1 MAARGSAPGER
12 RGGRQ
17 KGTPNKRNAKATA
30 IAKAGGL
37 MPLDFL
43 LAMMR
48 ARPDPKKDLKEYVAA
63 ATLRFEAAKAAA
75 PYCHPRLANVELGN
89 KDGKPLLVALASE
102 DGGVL

>member
-1 MAARGSAPGER
+1 MAAGKKT
-12 RGGRQ
+12 GGRK
-17 KGTPNKRNAKATA
+17 KGVPNKRNAKA
-30 IAKAGGL
+30 IAQAQAGGL

-48 ARPDPKKDLKEYVAA
+48 DKLDPKKMDMKEYLAA

-89 KDGKPLLVALASE
+89 KDGKPLMVALASE